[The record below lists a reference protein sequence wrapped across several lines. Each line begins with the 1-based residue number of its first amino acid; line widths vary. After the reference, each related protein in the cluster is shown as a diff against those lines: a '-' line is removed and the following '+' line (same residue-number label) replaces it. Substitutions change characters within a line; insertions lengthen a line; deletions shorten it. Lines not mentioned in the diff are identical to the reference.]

1 MSSPEKSFLPPP
13 PPTSPS
19 LSLCFSVLN
28 PPPPRT
34 PLFQPKTQKLNERQ
48 AALKYDSL
56 LVTLISA
63 AGDPNSSASF
73 SSSSSRAALAAAG
86 ALARAN
92 GSASVTVLL
101 VDEAAPTPEAN
112 APRLEAIAAAL
123 QTAGADPA
131 SVKFLEKA
139 LDAESSHNASVAVGD
154 AADECGADL
163 LILHSDAVHAK
174 RVDANLLAVRHVGA
188 FLAGEERGREKKRT
202 EQTHPLFFA
211 RTEKKKPTRQQEF
224 VDCPLLLLP

>member
-1 MSSPEKSFLPPP
+1 M
-13 PPTSPS
+13 
-19 LSLCFSVLN
+19 
-28 PPPPRT
+28 
-34 PLFQPKTQKLNERQ
+34 
-48 AALKYDSL
+48 
-56 LVTLISA
+56 
-63 AGDPNSSASF
+63 
-73 SSSSSRAALAAAG
+73 
-86 ALARAN
+86 
-92 GSASVTVLL
+92 LL

-174 RVDANLLAVRHVGA
+174 RVDANLLAVRHVGV
-188 FLAGEERGREKKRT
+188 FLAGEEQGREKKRT
-202 EQTHPLFFA
+202 EQTHPLFFT